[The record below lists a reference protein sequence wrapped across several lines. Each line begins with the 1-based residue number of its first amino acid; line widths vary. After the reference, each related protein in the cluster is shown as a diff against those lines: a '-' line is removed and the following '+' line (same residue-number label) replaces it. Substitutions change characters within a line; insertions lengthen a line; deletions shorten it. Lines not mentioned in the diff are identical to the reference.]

1 MAAFVYDGFPLEEL
15 QEMLRLLALS
25 YADLHTKRKG
35 KRKCKSKLKERE

>member
-25 YADLHTKRKG
+25 YADLYA
-35 KRKCKSKLKERE
+35 ERE